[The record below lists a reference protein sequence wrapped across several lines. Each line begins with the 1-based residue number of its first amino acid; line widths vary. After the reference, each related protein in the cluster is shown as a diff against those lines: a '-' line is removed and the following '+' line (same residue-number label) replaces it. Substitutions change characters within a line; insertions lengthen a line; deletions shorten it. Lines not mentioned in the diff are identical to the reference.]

1 MRPTAIKRESGSVLI
16 YSLVIL
22 TVITITAMVA
32 IQRSSVQL
40 KMVNNMQHSQDV
52 FNAAYDYLNSGVLYL
67 QSNIGVTRTALSQLV
82 DTTSEELPTVALEE
96 ATNWSAPE
104 GTESVKEVTDTLQ
117 MTDSTVASSGNYL
130 KANSGSSSG
139 TMTTYSFRYQATATD
154 RSGRISSTQEIV
166 FSLAGPAL

>member
-52 FNAAYDYLNSGVLYL
+52 FNGTYDYLNQGVLYL
-67 QSNIGVTRTALSQLV
+67 QSNIGIARTALSALV
-82 DTTSEELPTVALEE
+82 DTTSEELPTIQLAE
-96 ATNWSAPE
+96 ATSWDAPE
-104 GTESVKEVTDTLQ
+104 SSGAVKEVTDSLQ
-117 MTDSTVASSGNYL
+117 MTESTVASSGNYL

-139 TMTTYSFRYQATATD
+139 TMTTYSFRYQATGTD
-154 RSGRISSTQEIV
+154 QSGRISSTQEIV
-166 FSLAGPAL
+166 FSLAGPSL